1 MSIDASVIICAYTE
15 ARWDDLRA
23 AVSSV
28 QRQSAAPIETIV
40 VIDHN
45 PRLLQRAQAEIPG
58 VILRENQE
66 IRGLS
71 GARNTGVKAAHGA
84 LIAFLDDDAV
94 AEPDW
99 LELLAR
105 ACDDPN
111 VLGCGGM
118 IEPAWQ
124 TGKPS
129 WFPEEFNW
137 VVGCSYRGLPQ
148 TPGPVRNLIGS
159 SMCIRREVFESAGYF
174 RSEVGR
180 VDKHPTGCE
189 ETELCIRA
197 HQRWPGRI
205 FLYEPASRIHHAVP
219 GSRARWSYFCSRCF
233 FEGRSKAQVAQL
245 AGARDGLSSEYAYT
259 FAVLP
264 QGVVRNLIQGLAHW
278 NMSGLARAG
287 AIVAGLA
294 ITIAG
299 YVTGARSQQW
309 ERLKAW
315 LRRSTAAILLTA
327 KPGRIYLTHFK
338 HQEGD

>member
-28 QRQSAAPIETIV
+28 QRQSVAPIETIV

-45 PRLLQRAQAEIPG
+45 PRLLQRAQADIPG
-58 VILRENQE
+58 VTLLENQE
-66 IRGLS
+66 TRGLS

-105 ACDDPN
+105 PCDDPS

-159 SMCIRREVFESAGYF
+159 SMCMRREVFESAGYF
-174 RSEVGR
+174 RAEVGR
-180 VDKHPTGCE
+180 VGKHPLGCE

-197 HQRWPGRI
+197 RQRWPERI
-205 FLYEPASRIHHAVP
+205 FLYEPASRIHHTVP

-233 FEGRSKAQVAQL
+233 FEGRSKAQVAQF
-245 AGARDGLSSEYAYT
+245 AGARDGLSSERAYT
-259 FAVLP
+259 LAVLP
-264 QGVVRNLIQGLAHW
+264 QGVVRNLVQVLAHR
-278 NMSGLARAG
+278 NMSGAARAG

-294 ITIAG
+294 ITAAG
-299 YVTGARSQQW
+299 YMTGAWSQRW
-309 ERLKAW
+309 ERSKVW
-315 LRRSTAAILLTA
+315 LRRSAAAILSNA
-327 KPGRIYLTHFK
+327 KPDRIYLARFK
-338 HQEGD
+338 HQESD